1 MPSASFTKRIQH
13 SADDLLNM
21 VANVEEYPTFI
32 NLISSLRITQQL
44 NETDFEAEAVAA
56 YKSIRQ
62 SFKSL
67 VHVDREKN
75 LIRVT
80 KAEKGGAVKNLENRW
95 IFHDLPDGTTLVEF
109 YIDVTLKAF
118 PLNLL
123 IKDKFERASQHIIN
137 VFEDRAAQVCKPVK
151 ADPDLDLEAQKERLG
166 LA

>member
-1 MPSASFTKRIQH
+1 MPSASFTKRIKH

-32 NLISSLRITQQL
+32 DLISSLRITKQVS
-44 NETDFEAEAVAA
+44 ETDFEAEAVAA

-67 VHVDREKN
+67 VHVDREKR

-95 IFHDLPDGTTLVEF
+95 VFHELPDGTTLVDF
-109 YIDVTLKAF
+109 YVDVTLKAF

-123 IKDKFERASQHIIN
+123 IKDKFDKASRHIMN
-137 VFEDRAAQVCKPVK
+137 VFEKRAAEVCQPVK
-151 ADPDLDLEAQKERLG
+151 ADPELNLEKQKELLG

>member
-1 MPSASFTKRIQH
+1 MPSVSFTKRINH
-13 SADDLLNM
+13 SADDLLDM

-32 NLISSLRITQQL
+32 DLISSLRITKQVS
-44 NETDFEAEAVAA
+44 ETDFEAEAVAA

-67 VHVDREKN
+67 VQVDRDKK

-95 IFHDLPDGTTLVEF
+95 VFHELPDGTTLVDF
-109 YIDVTLKAF
+109 YVDVTLKAF
-118 PLNLL
+118 PLNIL
-123 IKDKFERASQHIIN
+123 IKDKFEKASRHIMN
-137 VFEDRAAQVCKPVK
+137 VFETRAAQVCDPVK
-151 ADPDLDLEAQKERLG
+151 ADPALNLAKQKELLG